1 MPLETVY
8 EPNVVQGWQSTKSV
22 SLTRIQA
29 HEHTSIRAYEHMEYT
44 SIQAHEYT
52 SLRALKF
59 AKSAAD
65 QQTVGLEDSGA
76 GDNKGEA
83 LGEILWGRRHLE
95 GRGDL
100 EGIRY
105 MGD

>member
-22 SLTRIQA
+22 SLTRIRA
-29 HEHTSIRAYEHMEYT
+29 HEYT

-59 AKSAAD
+59 AKSAAN

-100 EGIRY
+100 EGIWAIR
-105 MGD
+105 DLEVKAEV

>member
-1 MPLETVY
+1 MVE
-8 EPNVVQGWQSTKSV
+8 GWQSTKSV
-22 SLTRIQA
+22 SLTRIRA
-29 HEHTSIRAYEHMEYT
+29 HEYT

-76 GDNKGEA
+76 GDNIEEA
-83 LGEILWGRRHLE
+83 LGEILWGIRHLE

>member
-8 EPNVVQGWQSTKSV
+8 EPNVVEGWQSTKSV
-22 SLTRIQA
+22 SLTRIRA
-29 HEHTSIRAYEHMEYT
+29 HEHTEYTSTRAYEHTSIRAHKYMN
-44 SIQAHEYT
+44 I
-52 SLRALKF
+52 RALKF

-83 LGEILWGRRHLE
+83 LGEILWGIRHLE

-100 EGIRY
+100 EVKAEV
-105 MGD
+105 